1 MNKFILSA
9 LVVGLVQSSGGW
21 SGLKEIEGADAYQ
34 LEQFK
39 NYQGLIENEA
49 NAKFDRF
56 VPIKYSQQVV
66 AGMNY
71 KIVYDIGEGRTIFV
85 SVYQPLPYTN
95 DPAVINTFEYQMIE
109 ETASDVKKDEEEPN
123 TSLYSMLATTL
134 LSQF

>member
-9 LVVGLVQSSGGW
+9 LVVGLVHSSGGW
-21 SGLKEIEGADAYQ
+21 SGLREIEGADAYQ

-39 NYQGLIENEA
+39 NYQSLIENEA
-49 NAKFDRF
+49 NAKFDKF
-56 VPIKYSQQVV
+56 EPIRYSQQVV

-71 KIVYDIGEGRTIFV
+71 KIVYDIGEGRTIYV

-109 ETASDVKKDEEEPN
+109 ETTDVKKDEEEKT
-123 TSLYSMLATTL
+123 TSLYSMLASTL